1 MNLKQV
7 KQQQML
13 LRLFPEFSSARQ
25 TRSTVQVCYLLVTKT
40 QQHIQESKSS
50 KTNCFSQRIPSSWIP
65 RHKSKKFPIIWKV
78 SKYKIILKILDHF
91 LGHYRSAN
99 KPKETTQIFSFFYGT
114 IADKT
119 SWTETPCAVLFSSD
133 WWGKRKSES
142 LASPLV
148 CLQETMEDFCKLI

>member
-65 RHKSKKFPIIWKV
+65 RHKSKNFQLFEKYPNIKSFWKFWII
-78 SKYKIILKILDHF
+78 
-91 LGHYRSAN
+91 
-99 KPKETTQIFSFFYGT
+99 
-114 IADKT
+114 
-119 SWTETPCAVLFSSD
+119 
-133 WWGKRKSES
+133 S
-142 LASPLV
+142 LATTGVPTSPKKLLKYLV
-148 CLQETMEDFCKLI
+148 FFWNHCRQNLLNWNAVCCSFLLWLMRKKKIRKFGFTTRCLQETIPVN